1 MAQDDKQLPS
11 LIRQAGNFRVAYA
24 RWRAAGRPLRSPERV
39 DELFTD
45 VCTKCPSESFIPTG
59 VDTGRCVEC
68 GCWLKRSTMFLNKL
82 AWPTE
87 ACPNDHFS
95 NEVEDP
101 DNPGDQ

>member
-11 LIRQAGNFRVAYA
+11 LIRLAGNFRVAYA
-24 RWRAAGRPLRSPERV
+24 RWRAAGRPLRSPERIE
-39 DELFTD
+39 ELFNF
-45 VCTKCPSESFIPTG
+45 CTECPSESFIPTG

-68 GCWLKRSTMFLNKL
+68 GCWLKRSTTFLNKL

-87 ACPNDHFS
+87 ACPNSHFS

-101 DNPGDQ
+101 DS